1 MKAESSIIEKEAT
14 ELQHKDFI
22 AALYLTGMHGNK
34 AEEQAHLLNNPFAL
48 ENSDSVVCTCTWA
61 KTNLDNYVSVIYD
74 VWSPGDPEKWYYVQD
89 NQENPWHGLEMGFS
103 WWK

>member
-74 VWSPGDPEKWYYVQD
+74 VWS
-89 NQENPWHGLEMGFS
+89 LEIQRNDIMCKIIKRTLGMA
-103 WWK
+103 